1 MTRAHLRVVLAAVV
15 ACSPALLGAS
25 LAGTS
30 PSDTSHQP
38 VAAQT
43 VPASQQQAAT
53 NHNAFSGSVRPAPQQ
68 AGDQVVQAR
77 EDARKKAEEDATRK
91 KQAQQRRK
99 AQDAAR
105 KKAAAS
111 RGHARKCHAPGQILD
126 LSHMQT
132 MNARAIVRAGRKL
145 HIGRKGQI
153 IALATSLQETGLRNY
168 ANANVPASMGLKHQA
183 VGFDHDSVGLFQQ
196 RPIAPWGAGS
206 WGTPKELMTPEISAT
221 KFYRALQG
229 IGGWR
234 SLPVTVAAQRV
245 QVSAFPD
252 AYADDA
258 GHAVSIVNAL
268 PCA

>member
-30 PSDTSHQP
+30 PSDTSHQS

-43 VPASQQQAAT
+43 VPASQQQTAT

-68 AGDQVVQAR
+68 AGDQAVQAR
-77 EDARKKAEEDATRK
+77 EDARKKAEADAAHK
-91 KQAQQRRK
+91 KQAHRQK

-111 RGHARKCHAPGQILD
+111 RSRARKCHAPGQILD

-153 IALATSLQETGLRNY
+153 IALATALQETGLRNY
-168 ANANVPASMGLKHQA
+168 ANVNVPVSMRLKHQA
-183 VGFDHDSVGLFQQ
+183 VGYDHDSVGLFQQ

-229 IGGWR
+229 IGGWQG
-234 SLPVTVAAQRV
+234 LPVTVAAQRV
-245 QVSAFPD
+245 QVSAFPQ

-258 GHAVSIVNAL
+258 GHAVSIVNSL